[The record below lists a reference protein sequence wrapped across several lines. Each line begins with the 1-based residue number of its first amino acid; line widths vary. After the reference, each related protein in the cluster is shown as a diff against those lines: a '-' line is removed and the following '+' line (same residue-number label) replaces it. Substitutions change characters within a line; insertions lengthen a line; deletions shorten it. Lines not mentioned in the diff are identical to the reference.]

1 MTDAAPL
8 DRDAS
13 ERRTTK
19 LASIMRATLPAT
31 VGLAL
36 ANTCFNVAVNESA
49 LRLSGPLVSNGPVF
63 AAVAAM
69 ALGMLLLARRREHLR
84 SSTVRLGAAWCIVAQ
99 VVAAAALGLLE
110 AALVDVTA
118 ARLVAVTVLEAASL
132 GALAFWLRSARGLS
146 AAAAA
151 VVVFGAV
158 IVSEPLICVAA
169 FLPSGAAYALLAAEG
184 GAQALCLHFLQRR
197 PWGEE
202 AFRSAGVASTAGR
215 SGTEPAN
222 AATGTAGYFGLAR
235 SMADDKRLLIVTAV
249 GIWILALAKAVI
261 RVFPLG
267 VPIPYTPATLGV
279 YFVLTMIVAAVLLY
293 VALDENSDVMTA
305 GIWLVMQ
312 NLAVLALLAC
322 SFFPDNLDIGLSFT
336 YVLDVLLLAYT
347 WYVALAFMNFGQQ
360 DPYYYVGGGLIAF
373 LLPRALTN
381 VGMPV
386 LLGAINQA
394 AATTA
399 IAAALLLLCAQFL
412 FLRLPHLRAPAP
424 RLDDRERSLS
434 HAAQRA
440 FGLEE
445 PADTSTAMRLAIM
458 QSHASRMQ
466 EQFLLSDREAEVLA
480 LYALGHTQDKI
491 ASELLLSPGTV
502 HTYVKRIYSKTDL
515 HSRQAILD
523 YIERYV
529 G

>member
-8 DRDAS
+8 ERDAS
-13 ERRTTK
+13 ERRVAK
-19 LASIMRATLPAT
+19 LASIARATLPVT
-31 VGLAL
+31 IGLAL

-49 LRLSGPLVSNGPVF
+49 LSLSGPLASNGPVF

-69 ALGMLLLARRREHLR
+69 ALCMLLLARRSEHLR
-84 SSTVRLGAAWCIVAQ
+84 SSTVRLGAVWCIVAQ
-99 VVAAAALGLLE
+99 ALAAVALGLLE

-132 GALAFWLRSARGLS
+132 GALGFWLRGARGLS

-158 IVSEPLICVAA
+158 IVSEPLICAAA
-169 FLPSGAAYALLAAEG
+169 FLPSGATYALLAAVG
-184 GAQALCLHFLQRR
+184 GAQALCLHRLQRR
-197 PWGEE
+197 PPDQEALRLALPRMRRGGEGQ
-202 AFRSAGVASTAGR
+202 ADSDTGST
-215 SGTEPAN
+215 
-222 AATGTAGYFGLAR
+222 GYFGLAR

-279 YFVLTMIVAAVLLY
+279 YFVLTIIVAAVLLY

-322 SFFPDNLDIGLSFT
+322 SFFPGNLDIGLSFT

-347 WYVALAFMNFGQQ
+347 WYVALAFMNFGQR

-381 VGMPV
+381 VGMPI

-424 RLDDRERSLS
+424 RPEDRERSLS
-434 HAAQRA
+434 HAVQRA

-491 ASELLLSPGTV
+491 AGELLLSPGTV
-502 HTYVKRIYSKTDL
+502 HTYVMRIYSKTDL
-515 HSRQAILD
+515 HSRQAILN